1 MEMSFFAVF
10 LAGLAS
16 FLSPCVVPLASGYIT
31 YITGAMVESELE
43 GKRLFALK
51 RTILFVSGFTLV
63 FIILGVTASSLGY
76 FLNLYRDIFT
86 KIGGVLLIIIGLSM
100 LGLFKLRI
108 TGKQFKL
115 PVEVESPFSSFL
127 VGMIF
132 GIGWTPCVGA
142 ILGSV
147 LIYASSSESLFEG
160 GLLLFFYSLGLSIP
174 FLISSIFIDRIGKVW
189 KSAGKYTNIISKI
202 MGILIIVIGIMMV
215 LDKLSIFV
223 R

>member
-1 MEMSFFAVF
+1 METGFLAVF

-43 GKRLFALK
+43 GKRLFAFK
-51 RTILFVSGFTLV
+51 RTLLFVSGFTVV
-63 FIILGVTASSLGY
+63 FILLGVTASSIGY
-76 FLNLYRDIFT
+76 FLNLYRDILT
-86 KIGGVLLIIIGLSM
+86 KVGGILLVVIGLSM

-115 PVEVESPFSSFL
+115 PVEVESPFSSFV

-147 LIYASSSESLFEG
+147 LIYAGSSDSIFEG
-160 GLLLFFYSLGLSIP
+160 GLLLFVYSLGLSIP
-174 FLISSIFIDRIGKVW
+174 FLISSIFIDRIGEVW
-189 KSAGKYTNIISKI
+189 KSAGRYSGIISKI
-202 MGILIIVIGIMMV
+202 MGILIILIGILMFFN
-215 LDKLSIFV
+215 KLSIFI
-223 R
+223 